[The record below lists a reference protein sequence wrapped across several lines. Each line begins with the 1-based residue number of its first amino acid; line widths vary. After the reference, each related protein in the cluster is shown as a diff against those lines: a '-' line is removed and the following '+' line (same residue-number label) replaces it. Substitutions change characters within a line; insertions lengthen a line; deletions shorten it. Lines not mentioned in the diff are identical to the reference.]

1 VRFAWVTLTALVLA
15 AAAAAATARPD
26 AHDRALAAV
35 LNAKVTTFRN
45 IAAGTQTGG
54 NSLQKCAQFKK
65 DPQLALGAVFVLI
78 PVFLTEIVND
88 YGNEIRDLRETVVT
102 MHPHSPLFRR
112 WLTAEGQTFS
122 LLLQFDNHGKKVDLC
137 RAAAVLLNKRST
149 DADIYR
155 VTGIHTALIGRL
167 FGSTASQT
175 VNTLN
180 PKMRTFFVAAG
191 LKPADAK
198 ILTSS

>member
-1 VRFAWVTLTALVLA
+1 LAWVTLTALALA
-15 AAAAAATARPD
+15 AAAAAVTARPD
-26 AHDRALAAV
+26 AHDRALAAA

-45 IAAGTQTGG
+45 IAAGTQNGG
-54 NSLQKCAQFKK
+54 NSLQKCAQFKN
-65 DPQLALGAVFVLI
+65 DPQQALGAVFVLI

-88 YGNEIRDLRETVVT
+88 YGNEIRDLRETVVG

-112 WLTAEGQTFS
+112 WLSAQGQAFS

-137 RAAAVLLNKRST
+137 RAAAVLLNKSST

-198 ILTSS
+198 ILTSP

>member
-1 VRFAWVTLTALVLA
+1 MRFACAALTALALAGTADA
-15 AAAAAATARPD
+15 AAARPD
-26 AHDRALAAV
+26 AHDRALAAA

-45 IAAGTQTGG
+45 IAAGTANGDD
-54 NSLQKCAQFKK
+54 SLQKCAQFKN
-65 DPQLALGAVFVLI
+65 DPQQALGAMFVLI

-88 YGNEIRDLRETVVT
+88 YGPEIRDLHATVVA
-102 MHPHSPLFRR
+102 MRPHSPLFHR

-137 RAAAVLLNKRST
+137 RAAAVLLDKRST

-155 VTGIHTALIGRL
+155 TIGIHTVLIGRL
-167 FGSTASQT
+167 FGSTASET
-175 VNTLN
+175 VNKLN
-180 PKMRTFFVAAG
+180 PQMRTFFVAAG

-198 ILTSS
+198 ILTSP